1 MRLEAHIHACEF
13 HPDLHTCMY
22 VQVRPIG
29 LPTLAL
35 GQGTSARPVIT
46 RCLEGA
52 RWIHA
57 SLLKLPGPTPIT
69 APHPMP

>member
-1 MRLEAHIHACEF
+1 
-13 HPDLHTCMY
+13 MY
-22 VQVRPIG
+22 VQARPVG

-35 GQGTSARPVIT
+35 GEGTSARPVIT
-46 RCLEGA
+46 RLLEDA

-69 APHPMP
+69 APHPKP